1 MPSSLKVLLITGSL
15 VAASLTTHAA
25 RLSRTVHL
33 VPLAALVL
41 AVGLPTAAPAAAATT
56 TYTITDLGSLGYG
69 VTDGVA
75 INAHGQVTGR
85 SYNGQTITLNT
96 CCGGCYPGGPHNKC
110 KEHIYHAFVW
120 SNGTMTDLGTL
131 GGNFSAGNAI
141 NLSGEVVGSAQ
152 ITTGFSHAFLWNG
165 GKMTDLSTT
174 ALSSLGSASVAGINN
189 SGQIAGTFGHNPLA
203 QPFLDSNGTITQL
216 PLPGYASASPA
227 TGCSATAINNN
238 GMVLGGCDDAN
249 SYLHGVV
256 WQNGT
261 PTDLGTLGGPQ
272 TGAAAISNLGQVVGF
287 SQTSTDADHG
297 FLWSNGKM
305 TDLGLNFFPA
315 AINDNGVIVGGDEI
329 YSGGTLQ
336 NLNNLIPAG
345 SGDQISSAVAIN
357 DNGQIVATSG
367 GRTLLL
373 TPN

>member
-1 MPSSLKVLLITGSL
+1 MSMNRLRLL
-15 VAASLTTHAA
+15 
-25 RLSRTVHL
+25 HL
-33 VPLAALVL
+33 VLPAVL
-41 AVGLPTAAPAAAATT
+41 ALGAGLATAAPAPAAAAAAA
-56 TYTITDLGSLGYG
+56 TYTVTNLGSLGYG

-75 INAHGQVTGR
+75 INANGQVTGH
-85 SYNGQTITLNT
+85 SFNGATITLKT
-96 CCGGCYPGGPHNKC
+96 CCGGCYKGGPHNPC

-152 ITTGFSHAFLWNG
+152 TSTGVSHAVLWNG
-165 GKMTDLSTT
+165 GKITDLTTT
-174 ALSSLGSASVAGINN
+174 ALSGLSSASVAGIND
-189 SGQIAGTFGHNPLA
+189 SGQIAGTDAVGSTGHSQL
-203 QPFLDSNGTITQL
+203 FLDSNGTITQL
-216 PLPGYASASPA
+216 PMPSFASASGA
-227 TGCSATAINNN
+227 TGCSATAINNSAV
-238 GMVLGGCDDAN
+238 VLGGCDDAG
-249 SYLHGVV
+249 SDLHGVV

-272 TGAAAISNLGQVVGF
+272 TGAAAINNNGQVTGW

-315 AINDNGVIVGGDEI
+315 AINDNGVIIGGDQI

-345 SGDQISSAVAIN
+345 SGYQITSAVAIN
-357 DNGQIVATSG
+357 DNGQILAQDG
-367 GRTLLL
+367 GEALLL
-373 TPN
+373 TPG

>member
-1 MPSSLKVLLITGSL
+1 MTRLL
-15 VAASLTTHAA
+15 
-25 RLSRTVHL
+25 RTVHL

-41 AVGLPTAAPAAAATT
+41 AVGLPAVTAAPAAEAAT

-69 VTDGVA
+69 VSDGVA
-75 INAHGQVTGR
+75 INATGQVTGR
-85 SYNGQTITLNT
+85 SFTGATITLNT

-110 KEHIYHAFVW
+110 KEHIYHAFLW

-141 NLSGEVVGSAQ
+141 NRSGEVVGSAQ

-174 ALSSLGSASVAGINN
+174 ALSGLSGPGVAGIND
-189 SGQIAGTFGHNPLA
+189 SGQIAGTDADGSTGLS
-203 QPFLDSNGTITQL
+203 QLFLDSNDTITQL
-216 PLPGYASASPA
+216 PLPSFASASRA

-238 GMVLGGCDDAN
+238 GVILGGCDDAN
-249 SYLHGVV
+249 SYEHGVI

-272 TGAAAISNLGQVVGF
+272 TEAAAINNNGQVTGF

-345 SGDQISSAVAIN
+345 SGYQISSAVAIN

-367 GRTLLL
+367 GHTLLL

>member
-1 MPSSLKVLLITGSL
+1 MSRL
-15 VAASLTTHAA
+15 H
-25 RLSRTVHL
+25 LSRIAA
-33 VPLAALVL
+33 LAAVT
-41 AVGLPTAAPAAAATT
+41 AGAGVPAATVAAAPASAATA
-56 TYTITDLGSLGYG
+56 TYTITDLGSLGGG
-69 VTDGVA
+69 VTHGLA
-75 INAHGQVTGR
+75 INASGQVTGD
-85 SYNGQTITLNT
+85 SFLSKQVQVP
-96 CCGGCYPGGPHNKC
+96 CPYPQPPNQKC
-110 KEHIYHAFVW
+110 FANLDHAFFW

-152 ITTGFSHAFLWNG
+152 ITTGSSHVFLWNG

-174 ALSSLGSASVAGINN
+174 ALSGLSGASVAGIND
-189 SGQIAGTFGHNPLA
+189 SGQIVGTDADGNTGHSQL
-203 QPFLDSNGTITQL
+203 FLDSNGTITQL
-216 PLPGYASASPA
+216 PLPSFASASRA

-238 GMVLGGCDDAN
+238 GMVLGGCDDA
-249 SYLHGVV
+249 SSDFHGVV

-272 TGAAAISNLGQVVGF
+272 TEAAAINNNGQVTGF

-297 FLWSNGKM
+297 FVWSNGKM
-305 TDLGLNFFPA
+305 TDLGLNFCPA
-315 AINDNGVIVGGDEI
+315 AINDNGVIVGGTEI

-345 SGDQISSAVAIN
+345 SPQITSAVAIS
-357 DNGQIVATSG
+357 DNGQIVAASG

>member
-1 MPSSLKVLLITGSL
+1 MT
-15 VAASLTTHAA
+15 
-25 RLSRTVHL
+25 RLFRTVRL
-33 VPLAALVL
+33 VPLAVL
-41 AVGLPTAAPAAAATT
+41 ALALGLPAASAAPAAAATT
-56 TYTITDLGSLGYG
+56 TYTITNLGSLGYG

-75 INAHGQVTGR
+75 INNNGQVTGH
-85 SYNGQTITLNT
+85 SFNGATITLKT
-96 CCGGCYPGGPHNKC
+96 CCGGCYTGGPHNPC

-152 ITTGFSHAFLWNG
+152 ITTGLSHVFLWNG

-174 ALSSLGSASVAGINN
+174 ALSGLSGPSVAGIND
-189 SGQIAGTFGHNPLA
+189 SGQIVGTDADGNTGHSQL
-203 QPFLDSNGTITQL
+203 FVDSNGTITQL
-216 PLPGYASASPA
+216 PLPSFASASRA

-238 GMVLGGCDDAN
+238 GTVLGGCDDA
-249 SYLHGVV
+249 SSDLHGVV

-272 TGAAAISNLGQVVGF
+272 TEAAAISNNGQVTGF

-345 SGDQISSAVAIN
+345 SPQISYAVAIN

-367 GRTLLL
+367 GQTLLL

>member
-1 MPSSLKVLLITGSL
+1 MN
-15 VAASLTTHAA
+15 
-25 RLSRTVHL
+25 RLRLFRV
-33 VPLAALVL
+33 VPLAALAL
-41 AVGLPTAAPAAAATT
+41 AAGFAVAPASAAATT
-56 TYTITDLGSLGYG
+56 TTYRITDLGSLGYG

-75 INAHGQVTGR
+75 LNNNGQVTGR
-85 SYNGQTITLNT
+85 SFTGATITLKT
-96 CCGGCYPGGPHNKC
+96 CCGGCYPGGPHNPC

-152 ITTGFSHAFLWNG
+152 TNTGLSHAVLWSG
-165 GKMTDLSTT
+165 GKITDLTTT
-174 ALSSLGSASVAGINN
+174 ALSGVSGGVVGIND
-189 SGQIAGTFGHNPLA
+189 SSQIAGTGAIGNTGLSG
-203 QPFLDSNGTITQL
+203 PFLDSNGTITQL
-216 PLPGYASASPA
+216 PLPSYASASRA

-238 GMVLGGCDDAN
+238 GMVLGGCDDA
-249 SYLHGVV
+249 SSDLHGVV

-261 PTDLGTLGGPQ
+261 PTDVGTLGGPQ
-272 TGAAAISNLGQVVGF
+272 TGAAAINNNGQVTGW

-297 FLWSNGKM
+297 FLWSSGKM

-315 AINDNGVIVGGDEI
+315 AINDHGVIVGGDEI

-345 SGDQISSAVAIN
+345 SPQISYAVAIN